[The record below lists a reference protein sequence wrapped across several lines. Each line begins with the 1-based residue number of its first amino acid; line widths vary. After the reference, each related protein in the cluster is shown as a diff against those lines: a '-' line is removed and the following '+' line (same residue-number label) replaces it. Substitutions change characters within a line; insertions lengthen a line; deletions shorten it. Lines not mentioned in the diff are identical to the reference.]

1 MSAFTIG
8 CLVAIALLLLWRWP
22 VGFAL
27 FALVQLCLREVGLV
41 RLVEDG
47 LALESTA
54 RLFLLAVLSFVVG
67 YLLQRQ
73 LLASRAH
80 RRDER
85 PDDPDDARPPLR
97 PLPDVAVMSV
107 VLVAGGLALY
117 HLVVS
122 GIPLLSPSIETAR
135 FDFTSSG
142 LFGVP
147 GRMFLFG
154 TTMSWAAASVNAQV
168 SGLRWR
174 DYRPWRWAT
183 GFLVLTTLLGG
194 FKGDVL
200 SLAVT
205 VISLYVLVSGATVT
219 FGEAARRFW
228 WAGALGVGYFAAVAA
243 LYPSYSARGGSVWTQ
258 LFDRLTISPA
268 QPTQYAI
275 EGYVS
280 FFPGI
285 PVIADFGYFLAKYSG
300 GGSMSDYSF
309 ERAVSA
315 AMIGVSPTSD
325 AFTTPVTVGA
335 FAEIVASFGPWI
347 ACAAVGLVGAVL
359 AHGEAAP
366 HRTTAGL
373 LGRCLVGLALVSWM
387 AKGGFAYHVVNYSA
401 VATMLVLVGWA
412 AWLVTRGPSPTSSAV
427 VRARRRAY

>member
-1 MSAFTIG
+1 MSPAAIG
-8 CLVAIALLLLWRWP
+8 CLLLIALILLWRWP

-27 FALVQLCLREVGLV
+27 FALLQLCLREVGLV
-41 RLVEDG
+41 RLASDG
-47 LALESTA
+47 MALESTA
-54 RLFLLAVLSFVVG
+54 RLFLLAVLSFVAG

-73 LLASRAH
+73 LLASGA
-80 RRDER
+80 RRGA
-85 PDDPDDARPPLR
+85 DPDEPDTRAPAGLQPV
-97 PLPDVAVMSV
+97 PDVAVMSA
-107 VLVAGGLALY
+107 VLVAGSLAIY

-154 TTMSWAAASVNAQV
+154 TTLSWTAASVNAQV
-168 SGLRWR
+168 RGLRWR

-183 GFLVLTTLLGG
+183 GFMVATALLGG

-205 VISLYVLVSGATVT
+205 VIALYVLISGTTVT
-219 FGEAARRFW
+219 FGQAARRFW

-243 LYPSYSARGGSVWTQ
+243 LYPSYSARGGNVWNQ

-280 FFPGI
+280 SYSGI
-285 PVIADFGYFLAKYSG
+285 PVIADFGYFLTKYVG
-300 GGSMSDYSF
+300 AGAVGDYSF

-315 AMIGVSPTSD
+315 AMIGVSPASD

-335 FAEIVASFGPWI
+335 FGELVASFGPWI
-347 ACAAVGLVGAVL
+347 ACATLAVVGALL
-359 AHGEAAP
+359 AHGEVAP
-366 HRTTAGL
+366 RRTTAGL
-373 LGRCLVGLALVSWM
+373 MGRCLVGLAVVSWM
-387 AKGGFAYHVVNYSA
+387 AKGGLAYHVVNYSA
-401 VATMLVLVGWA
+401 VAAMLLLAGWA
-412 AWLVTRGPSPTSSAV
+412 AHLLTRPSTTSLSSA
-427 VRARRRAY
+427 RSRRQLY